1 MKTQKYKVLYV
12 SGIFDY
18 GQSVSGSYI
27 LYQILRK
34 VKNIDLTVLP
44 LFPHTIHPID
54 TNQFLPYLDNYR
66 NLSSEEIIKVLP
78 EHDFIFISGE
88 DLTNQQIFDICR
100 HFNSK
105 FINITMSNWMFGNT
119 SHYPELE
126 NDYEGPY
133 ADARLKLYNSINAH
147 LIPGS
152 SHTLQVMQDSK
163 FRDLSYTFIPLPFEE
178 IEVFDGPVDKRT
190 DKKTILWG
198 TQQPENPRK
207 GKIYFE
213 NILEWLYNMI
223 ENPSDILIRYIGPTI
238 PLDTKFEIEYLG
250 HIPNRTELSKIYK
263 SSDVF
268 ALTSLADAG
277 PMMATECLKNETPLV
292 SFNTNISMDLV
303 KDGKNGYV
311 VDGTEEFAKKLY
323 DILYNKNYHMDLEY
337 IKAFNSEESVV
348 FRYEKMFDDLMNK
361 K

>member
-1 MKTQKYKVLYV
+1 MELKKYNVLFV

-18 GQSVSGSYI
+18 GQSVSGAYI
-27 LYQILRK
+27 LYQILKK
-34 VKNIDLTVLP
+34 VKNINLKVLP

-54 TNQFLPYLDNYR
+54 IDEFLPYLPNHR
-66 NLSSEEIIKVLP
+66 NVSSADIINILP
-78 EHDFIFISGE
+78 EHDIMFISGE
-88 DLTNQQIFDICR
+88 DLTNQQIFDICK
-100 HFNSK
+100 HFKSK

-126 NDYEGPY
+126 NDYDGPF
-133 ADARLKLYNSINAH
+133 ADNRLNLYNSIDAH
-147 LIPGS
+147 IIPGS
-152 SHTLQVMQDSK
+152 THSLEVMKASK
-163 FRDLSYTFIPLPFEE
+163 FKDLSYTFIPLPFEE
-178 IEVFDGPVDKRT
+178 IEVYDGHVDKRT

-213 NILEWLYNMI
+213 NILEWLYKMVD
-223 ENPSDILIRYIGPTI
+223 NPSDILIRYIGPTI
-238 PLDTKFEIEYLG
+238 PLNTKFEVEYLG
-250 HIPNRTELSKIYK
+250 HIPNRIELSKIYK

-292 SFNTNISMDLV
+292 SFNTNISMDLI
-303 KDGKNGYV
+303 KEGKNGYV

-323 DILYNKNYHMDLEY
+323 DILYNNNYHMDLDY
-337 IKAFNSEESVV
+337 IKNFNSEESVIR
-348 FRYEKMFDDLMNK
+348 RYEEMFDTLMNK
-361 K
+361 

>member
-1 MKTQKYKVLYV
+1 MESKKYNVLFV

-18 GQSVSGSYI
+18 GKSVSGAYI
-27 LYQILRK
+27 LYQILKK
-34 VKNIDLTVLP
+34 VKNINLMVLP
-44 LFPHTIHPID
+44 LFPQTIHPID
-54 TNQFLPYLDNYR
+54 IDDFLPYLPNHR
-66 NLSSEEIIKVLP
+66 NVSSIDIINILP
-78 EHDFIFISGE
+78 EHDIMFISGE
-88 DLTNQQIFDICR
+88 DLTNQQIYDICK

-126 NDYEGPY
+126 NDYEG
-133 ADARLKLYNSINAH
+133 AHVDNRLKLYNSVNAH
-147 LIPGS
+147 IVPGS
-152 SHTLQVMQDSK
+152 THSLEVMRASK

-178 IEVFDGPVDKRT
+178 IEVFDGHVDKRT

-213 NILEWLYNMI
+213 NILDWLHKMVK
-223 ENPSDILIRYIGPTI
+223 NPSDILIRYIGPTI
-238 PLDTKFEIEYLG
+238 PLNTKFEVEYLG
-250 HIPNRTELSKIYK
+250 HIPNRIELSKIYK

-292 SFNTNISMDLV
+292 SFNTNISIDLV

-337 IKAFNSEESVV
+337 IKSFNSEESVV

>member
-1 MKTQKYKVLYV
+1 MELKKYNVLFV

-18 GQSVSGSYI
+18 GQSVSGAYI
-27 LYQILRK
+27 LYQILKK
-34 VKNIDLTVLP
+34 VKNINLKVLP

-54 TNQFLPYLDNYR
+54 IDEFLPYLPNHR
-66 NLSSEEIIKVLP
+66 NVSSTDIINILP
-78 EHDFIFISGE
+78 EHDVMFISGE
-88 DLTNQQIFDICR
+88 DLTNQQIFDICK
-100 HFNSK
+100 HFKSK

-126 NDYEGPY
+126 NDYDGPF
-133 ADARLKLYNSINAH
+133 ADNRLNLYNSIDAH
-147 LIPGS
+147 IIPGS
-152 SHTLQVMQDSK
+152 THSLEVMKASK
-163 FRDLSYTFIPLPFEE
+163 FKDLSYTFIPLPFEE
-178 IEVFDGPVDKRT
+178 IEVYDGYVDKRT

-213 NILEWLYNMI
+213 NILEWLYKMVD
-223 ENPSDILIRYIGPTI
+223 NPSDILIRYIGPTI
-238 PLDTKFEIEYLG
+238 PLNTKFEVEYLG
-250 HIPNRTELSKIYK
+250 HIPNRIELSKIYK

-303 KDGKNGYV
+303 KEGKNGYV

-323 DILYNKNYHMDLEY
+323 DILYNKNYHMDLDY
-337 IKAFNSEESVV
+337 IKNFNSEESVIR
-348 FRYEKMFDDLMNK
+348 RYEEMFDTLMNK
-361 K
+361 

>member
-1 MKTQKYKVLYV
+1 MELKKYNVLFV

-18 GQSVSGSYI
+18 GQSVSGAYI
-27 LYQILRK
+27 LYQILKK
-34 VKNIDLTVLP
+34 VKNINLKVLP

-54 TNQFLPYLDNYR
+54 IDEFLPYLPNHR
-66 NLSSEEIIKVLP
+66 NVSSADIINILP
-78 EHDFIFISGE
+78 EHDIMFISGE
-88 DLTNQQIFDICR
+88 DLTNQQIFDICK
-100 HFNSK
+100 HFKSK

-126 NDYEGPY
+126 NDYDGPF
-133 ADARLKLYNSINAH
+133 ADNRLNLYNSIDAH
-147 LIPGS
+147 IIPGS
-152 SHTLQVMQDSK
+152 THSLEVMKASK
-163 FRDLSYTFIPLPFEE
+163 FKDLSYTFIPLPFEE
-178 IEVFDGPVDKRT
+178 IEVYDGHVDKRT

-213 NILEWLYNMI
+213 NILEWLYKMVD
-223 ENPSDILIRYIGPTI
+223 NPSDILIRYIGPTI
-238 PLDTKFEIEYLG
+238 PLNTKFEVEYLG
-250 HIPNRTELSKIYK
+250 HIPNRIELSKIYK

-292 SFNTNISMDLV
+292 SFNTNISMDLI
-303 KDGKNGYV
+303 KEGKNGYV

-323 DILYNKNYHMDLEY
+323 DILYNKNYHMDLDY
-337 IKAFNSEESVV
+337 IKNFNSEESVIR
-348 FRYEKMFDDLMNK
+348 RYEEMFDTLMNK
-361 K
+361 